1 MEKENNLPKK
11 QGVAMD
17 SRTRLLRLLT
27 PDPVLVRA
35 AIPVALLNFFV
46 PQFLLLNKKL
56 KVVASEGK
64 VLRCWHPGRIVCEVV
79 GVPTVNGFEGE
90 ERSRLTSKP

>member
-11 QGVAMD
+11 QGVAVE

-35 AIPVALLNFFV
+35 VIPVELLNFSV
-46 PQFLLLNKKL
+46 PQFLLLKRKL
-56 KVVASEGK
+56 KVVLQRVK
-64 VLRCWHPGRIVCEVV
+64 L
-79 GVPTVNGFEGE
+79 
-90 ERSRLTSKP
+90 